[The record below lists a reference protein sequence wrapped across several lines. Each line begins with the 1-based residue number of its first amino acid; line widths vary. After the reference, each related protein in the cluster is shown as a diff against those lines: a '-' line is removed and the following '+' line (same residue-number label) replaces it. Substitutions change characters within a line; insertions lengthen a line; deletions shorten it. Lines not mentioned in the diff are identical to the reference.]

1 MGGECLLPA
10 IKEESAM
17 LGCEHR
23 AATLSHDLDSP
34 RSVSEK
40 AITGTGERK

>member
-1 MGGECLLPA
+1 MGGGCLLPE
-10 IKEESAM
+10 IKEESVM

-34 RSVSEK
+34 RSVSED